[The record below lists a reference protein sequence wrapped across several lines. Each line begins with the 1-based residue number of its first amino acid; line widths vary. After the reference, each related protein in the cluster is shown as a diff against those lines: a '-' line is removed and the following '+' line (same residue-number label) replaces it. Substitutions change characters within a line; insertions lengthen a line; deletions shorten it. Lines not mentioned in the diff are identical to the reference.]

1 MFSSPTLLQ
10 VASDY
15 QGSTIMMMMSM
26 WYFILVPFF
35 IMMVVV
41 GTRRRRNTHDSD
53 EEIEVDNTYQGEEEG
68 MEGDEDNENDS
79 DDHDPQKSK
88 EKYTP
93 LWKYV
98 TRLGGG
104 KGGGTTKFTC
114 HHRHTK
120 YISFYTRVRKHICG
134 TLY

>member
-1 MFSSPTLLQ
+1 
-10 VASDY
+10 
-15 QGSTIMMMMSM
+15 
-26 WYFILVPFF
+26 
-35 IMMVVV
+35 
-41 GTRRRRNTHDSD
+41 
-53 EEIEVDNTYQGEEEG
+53 VDNTYQGNKEG

-79 DDHDPQKSK
+79 DDHELQKSK

-114 HHRHTK
+114 HHCHTK
-120 YISFYTRVRKHICG
+120 YTCSYTRVRKHRCG
-134 TLY
+134 TIY